1 MAKESIEKFR
11 NIYNGLVANGTIK
24 VVPYEKQREVRE
36 RFITSYSRF
45 DGRLRKINRGR
56 INVTYNDDG
65 RIVVA
70 CTYYGTAYL
79 EVYNN

>member
-1 MAKESIEKFR
+1 MANDLVKKYH
-11 NIYNGLVANGTIK
+11 NIYNGLVENGTIK
-24 VVPYEKQREVRE
+24 EVSEAKKREVRE
-36 RFITSYSRF
+36 RFITFYSRF
-45 DGRLRKINRGR
+45 DKRLHYINRER
-56 INVTYNDDG
+56 ISVTYNDDG

>member
-1 MAKESIEKFR
+1 MANENLSR
-11 NIYNGLVANGTIK
+11 VYSALVAKGTIK

-36 RFITSYSRF
+36 RFITFYSRF
-45 DGRLRKINRGR
+45 DKRLHYINRER
-56 INVTYNDDG
+56 ISVTYNDDG